1 MNECFNENQNDDFKK
16 KLNDQRFLKLI
27 PLELI
32 HIFVLSIDIAVY
44 LPLQL
49 EVRYE

>member
-1 MNECFNENQNDDFKK
+1 M
-16 KLNDQRFLKLI
+16 LL

-32 HIFVLSIDIAVY
+32 QLFVLSIDIAVY

-49 EVRYE
+49 EVRHE